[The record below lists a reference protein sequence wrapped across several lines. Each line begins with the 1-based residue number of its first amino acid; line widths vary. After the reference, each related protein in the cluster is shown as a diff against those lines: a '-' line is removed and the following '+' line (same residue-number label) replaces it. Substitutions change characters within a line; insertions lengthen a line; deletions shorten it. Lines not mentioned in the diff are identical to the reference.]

1 MFSLHQIVRSYRYF
15 AALLLIG
22 GAYLMVGS
30 ALADTFPQ
38 RPIRLISPLPAGGA
52 PDLIAR
58 IVGQQL
64 SSTMGQPVVV
74 ETKVGVN
81 GELAA
86 DHVARSSADGYT
98 LLVGMDSLFVIN
110 PFLLRNTLIDANAE
124 LTPVATLGAN
134 QQVLAISPNLPIYT
148 LPEFVD
154 YVKKAKVPPAYASG
168 GVGSQ
173 HQMTMEMLRARAGL
187 DMLHVPYKG
196 AAAAT
201 NGLMT
206 GEVTAMFAGTSV
218 STLIKGG
225 KLRALAVSGAHRSKI
240 LPDVPTLS
248 EFYPGLQNTIW
259 IGLFAPKGTPQK
271 VLDTLRRGVA
281 QALKSPK
288 LIEAFAQAG
297 GIEPLLTSPEEM
309 RSLIQQDQIK
319 YSKIIRDLKI
329 QAD

>member
-1 MFSLHQIVRSYRYF
+1 MFNLNQIVRSYRYF
-15 AALLLIG
+15 AAVLLIG
-22 GAYLMVGS
+22 GAYLMVGN

-38 RPIRLISPLPAGGA
+38 RAIRLISPVPAGGA

-64 SSTMGQPVVV
+64 SSILGQPVVV

-201 NGLMT
+201 NGIMT
-206 GEVTAMFAGTSV
+206 GEVTVMFAGTSI
-218 STLIKGG
+218 SPLIKGG
-225 KLRALAVSGAHRSKI
+225 KLRALAVSGPHRSKI

-297 GIEPLLTSPEEM
+297 GIEPLFTSPEEM